1 MTEVPN
7 LKGMYAH
14 SHVGMFKCI
23 TCWHVQIHRM
33 LACSNTSHVGIF
45 KYITCWHVQIMGRIM
60 GKYYCTLLK
69 SNNNSSSL
77 FIVNNIIPIDTID
90 RSIVITKIIIII
102 MVETPRPLRN
112 MASKIVVSSMPILY
126 AMDELRLSLRSLTL
140 PLRGIRF
147 TGGCT
152 NEYNSS

>member
-1 MTEVPN
+1 
-7 LKGMYAH
+7 
-14 SHVGMFKCI
+14 
-23 TCWHVQIHRM
+23 
-33 LACSNTSHVGIF
+33 
-45 KYITCWHVQIMGRIM
+45 MGRIM